1 MVTPLAR
8 EINVSVVQIREWRD
22 NGLCHFNKPAP
33 ELATTAGR
41 QVVDHED
48 RLSGLEQALLTV
60 PPPGD
65 YRIISPAV
73 RTTALPS
80 RPLR

>member
-1 MVTPLAR
+1 MVWCHPCAR

-41 QVVDHED
+41 QVVDHEG
-48 RLSGLEQALLTV
+48 RLYCLERALLTV
-60 PPPGD
+60 PPPD
-65 YRIISPAV
+65 DFRAI
-73 RTTALPS
+73 
-80 RPLR
+80 LRS